1 MSPGAVRHLCAG
13 LVILTLV
20 AAAPPASQE
29 RERPEEEKEPV
40 QVSVIAILATER
52 NNDIDPRL
60 ACIAREVRKTH
71 KKLTGFQLAGNM
83 SRKSLA
89 VGVREMFDLIG
100 DQKVAITVKEGADE
114 RNRVQVKVAPPRM
127 GEITYDTCCGKFL
140 PIVTPFR
147 TKNKELLIIAVR
159 VQPCHE
165 K

>member
-13 LVILTLV
+13 VVILTLV
-20 AAAPPASQE
+20 AAAPPASRE
-29 RERPEEEKEPV
+29 RERAEEEKEPV

-52 NNDIDPRL
+52 NNDVDPRL

-71 KKLTGFQLAGNM
+71 KKLTGFQLAGTM
-83 SRKSLA
+83 SRKSLT
-89 VGVREMFDLIG
+89 VGAREMFDLVG
-100 DQKVAITVKEGADE
+100 DQKVAVTVKEAADE

-147 TKNKELLIIAVR
+147 TKNNDLLIIAVR
-159 VQPCHE
+159 VQPCHD